1 MAINYT
7 TKFQKAL
14 DQRYTMK
21 SLSDSFFG
29 AKFDFIGAKTAK
41 VYNLTS
47 QALGDYART
56 GANRYGTPA
65 ELQDTT
71 QELEITRDRSFAI
84 TVDKGNYIQQNMV
97 KTAANVIKIQNDERY
112 VPETD
117 LYKFTVLSAGATAAS
132 QVATAAITASNAYEK
147 FLDGQVALDNAQVSR
162 TGRVAIVSPAFY
174 KFIKLDSSFT
184 KASDLAMKTLINGQV
199 GEIDGVKI
207 VLGYSAILPAN
218 TSFIITHPTGNVC
231 PKQLD
236 EVKVHQDPPGVSGIL
251 VEARWIYDAFV
262 LENKQVG
269 CYWHKI
275 A

>member
-14 DQRYTMK
+14 DQRYAMK
-21 SLSDSFFG
+21 SLSESFFG
-29 AKFDFIGAKTAK
+29 GKFDFIGAKTAK

-47 QALGDYART
+47 QALADYTRT
-56 GANRYGTPA
+56 GANRYGVPA

-71 QELEITRDRSFAI
+71 QELTITRDRSFSI

-117 LYKFTVLSAGATAAS
+117 LYKFTVLSAGATASA
-132 QVATAAITASNAYEK
+132 QVATAAITKDNAYEK
-147 FLDGQVALDNAQVSR
+147 FLDGMAVLDNAQVSR
-162 TGRVAIVSPAFY
+162 TGRIAIVSPAFY

-184 KASDLAMKTLINGQV
+184 KASDIAMKALINGQV
-199 GEIDGVKI
+199 GEIDGTKI

-218 TSFIITHPTGNVC
+218 TAFIITHPTGNVC

-236 EVKVHQDPPGVSGIL
+236 EVKVHQDPPGVSGIQ

-262 LENKQVG
+262 LENKQNGV
-269 CYWHKI
+269 YWHKI